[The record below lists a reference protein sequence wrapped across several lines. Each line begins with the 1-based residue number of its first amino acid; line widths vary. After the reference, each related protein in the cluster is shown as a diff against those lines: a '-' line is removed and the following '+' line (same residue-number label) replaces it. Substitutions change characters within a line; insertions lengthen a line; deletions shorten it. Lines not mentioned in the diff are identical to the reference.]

1 MVVPNLNKAFDISRK
16 ASLILSPLSSAI
28 EDIGSDR
35 QKLIYLLKMFKMF
48 LMIKVH
54 KNIDGLSLQ
63 IMDDTFKLKK
73 DTYNLRKVHFFNIKI
88 LELTDAV

>member
-1 MVVPNLNKAFDISRK
+1 
-16 ASLILSPLSSAI
+16 
-28 EDIGSDR
+28 
-35 QKLIYLLKMFKMF
+35 
-48 LMIKVH
+48 MIKVH

-73 DTYNLRKVHFFNIKI
+73 DTYNLRNVHFFNIKI